1 MPKRSYFLDANVII
15 SGLLWN
21 GNERELLLLGENQK
35 IVALTSA
42 YVLKQVEDVL
52 HRMNFDDIKIT
63 EFLVYL
69 RSFTQL
75 IDASKDD
82 AMKYWDVLNDKTD
95 VPILAAAIISKC
107 ILVTGD
113 RELLEKGSSLIE
125 VINAK
130 KALENEKI

>member
-35 IVALTSA
+35 IIALTSA

-52 HRMNFDDIKIT
+52 HRMNLDDIKIT

-75 IDASKDD
+75 IDVSKDD
-82 AMKYWDVLNDKTD
+82 VMKYWDVLNDKTD
-95 VPILAAAIISKC
+95 VPILAAAIASKC

-113 RELLEKGSSLIE
+113 KELLEKGSSLIE

>member
-15 SGLLWN
+15 SGLLWK

-35 IVALTSA
+35 IIALTSA

-75 IDASKDD
+75 IDVSKDD

-95 VPILAAAIISKC
+95 VPILATAIISKC

-113 RELLEKGSSLIE
+113 KELLEKGSSLIE